1 LTETSPRILLLGV
14 IPDENQFFSLV
25 DHQKR
30 IPVRCGAAI
39 ACLLFT
45 AFHVH
50 AATLE
55 ENFVGGAPRDMIDR
69 WEVQYDTAAL
79 WSIGGNASP
88 LHYTFLP
95 QMLSVKTPQFT
106 HFRFDFGDFIVRARL
121 SFLGEPIVQG
131 PESYFVGMSFSPSL
145 EWWNK
150 PRSFAAFYS
159 VGGGVGW
166 MDSRGDKVPG
176 GQGQDFNLVWFMH
189 GGIKYRW
196 NDHFSA
202 SLGLLFQHISNG
214 GQTRINPGVDALG
227 PTLGFSY
234 HF

>member
-1 LTETSPRILLLGV
+1 MSC
-14 IPDENQFFSLV
+14 SLV
-25 DHQKR
+25 GRQKQ
-30 IPVRCGAAI
+30 IPVRSAGAI
-39 ACLLFT
+39 TSLLLIS
-45 AFHVH
+45 FHVH

-55 ENFVGGAPRDMIDR
+55 ENRAGAAAPRDIIDA

-79 WSIGGNASP
+79 WSIGLDASP

-95 QMLSVKTPQFT
+95 QMLSLKTPQFT
-106 HFRFDFGDFIVRARL
+106 HFGFDSGDLVVRARF
-121 SFLGEPIVQG
+121 SVLGEPIVQG

-166 MDSRGDKVPG
+166 MDARGDQVPG
-176 GQGQDFNLVWFMH
+176 GQGQDFNFNWFMH

-202 SLGLLFQHISNG
+202 SLGIMFQHISNG
-214 GQTRINPGVDALG
+214 GQNRINPGVNALG
-227 PTLGFSY
+227 PTLGVSY

>member
-1 LTETSPRILLLGV
+1 V
-14 IPDENQFFSLV
+14 IPDENQLFSLE
-25 DHQKR
+25 DRQKQTS
-30 IPVRCGAAI
+30 VRSAGTI
-39 ACLLFT
+39 ACVLLI
-45 AFHVH
+45 AFSVH
-50 AATLE
+50 AATLD
-55 ENFVGGAPRDMIDR
+55 ENPVGPIAPGDIIDA

-88 LHYTFLP
+88 LHYTLLP
-95 QMLSVKTPQFT
+95 QMLSLKTPQFT
-106 HFRFDFGDFIVRARL
+106 HFGFDSGDFIVRARL

-131 PESYFVGMSFSPSL
+131 PESYFVGMSFAPSI

-176 GQGQDFNLVWFMH
+176 GQGQDFNLNWFMH

-202 SLGLLFQHISNG
+202 SLGILFQHISNG
-214 GQTRINPGVDALG
+214 GQTRINPGVNALG
-227 PTLGFSY
+227 PTLGVSY